1 MKRKRSDVD
10 ESDPK
15 LKEFLEVM
23 QPASKLKTLAKSM
36 EDDTMMEPPTKLQA
50 LEIPEGESDGEYET
64 VPQKSRK
71 KSPPKV
77 VAPTPAPIAAEQP
90 VAPEEPTIDPIAPNA
105 TDDDWLRSRT
115 NRLLDLMRPEDI
127 VAGTT
132 AGSSS
137 RNVEPVAETSASVDQ
152 PVGSN
157 DEPAEG
163 TLVQEGE
170 ENPDP
175 TMEAIKSN
183 GRLFVRNLPYSAS
196 EDDLR
201 RHFEPFGPLE
211 EVRIPPFPPVI
222 SALYHDEYPDRDSL
236 CFKHVM

>member
-1 MKRKRSDVD
+1 
-10 ESDPK
+10 
-15 LKEFLEVM
+15 M

-36 EDDTMMEPPTKLQA
+36 EDDSMMEPPTKVQA

-77 VAPTPAPIAAEQP
+77 VAPTPASIAAEQP
-90 VAPEEPTIDPIAPNA
+90 VAPEDPTIDPIAPNA

-127 VAGTT
+127 VAGRT

-137 RNVEPVAETSASVDQ
+137 RNVEPVAEASASVDQ

-163 TLVQEGE
+163 TFVEEGE

-175 TMEAIKSN
+175 TIEAIKSN

-211 EVRIPPFPPVI
+211 EVRIPSFPPVI
-222 SALYHDEYPDRDSL
+222 SALFHDEYPDRDSL